1 MKKRPMAAGLAA
13 IGFFSGR
20 SAALFASGA
29 GKLLFVGRKN
39 IDPEDHLAG
48 LLIVD
53 AVELTFLKSLRK
65 DLFPGRYIQVELIL
79 VESVVDCRQKSVRQ
93 CIWKRRR
100 NTRTVI
106 VAKYANKFRNLRVLD
121 LVEITSTIN
130 QA

>member
-1 MKKRPMAAGLAA
+1 MAAGLAA
-13 IGFFSGR
+13 IGLFQRG
-20 SAALFASGA
+20 SAVLFASGA
-29 GKLLFVGRKN
+29 GKLLFVGRKDIN
-39 IDPEDHLAG
+39 PENHLAG
-48 LLIVD
+48 FFIVD
-53 AVELTFLKSLRK
+53 SIELALLKSLRK
-65 DLFPGRYIQVELIL
+65 DIFPGRYIQVKLIL